1 MNPPFPR
8 RHWLALLLLSP
19 SLALAAEPKSDEP
32 ATQPTQ
38 FDTVTVTATRN
49 ASRVG
54 EVPNV
59 VSVIN
64 ERQID
69 QGNVNTIQDLVRYQ
83 PGVSV
88 SGTGSRFGLSGFNIR
103 GIDGNRVLTQV
114 DGVSVP
120 QGYSFSPFQDVRRD
134 YIDLDSMKQVEIIR
148 GPASSLY
155 GSDAIGG
162 AVSFLTKDAADYLD
176 EGDDAYARLK
186 TGYNGSDNSWLT
198 SGTLAGRQDNL
209 DALLHIGQIKGD
221 ETATASNRGG
231 TGLQRGEANPLDY
244 TTQNLLT
251 KLGWDYAPGS
261 RLQLTYEQYRDESDS
276 DLLSNI
282 NTTATMISP
291 AILDSQAKDTIDRD
305 RFSLEHTLQL
315 DMAWA
320 DSLRWQLS
328 HQDSENRQ
336 QTRQIRETLFGVERF
351 RYRDSHYNEKLWD
364 LNAQLDKAFTALD
377 SEHLLVWGFDAKR
390 IESSNLREGKEVV
403 LSTGATVNPPE
414 NYPVSDFP
422 DPTSDSYGLFVQDS
436 IEHGRLTLIPG
447 LRYDHYELKPDVTE
461 EYLRGNPPQTN
472 PSNSSDQHLSP
483 KLGATWQLTASES
496 LFGQYAAGFRA
507 PSPVYMF
514 GELDNPGLGYKQ
526 IGNPDLKPETSNSY
540 EIGVRGQ
547 YTIGSY
553 ELAAF
558 YNQYDDFI
566 EQELTAAPGYYIGQY
581 QWVNIDRATI
591 RGAEAKGEL
600 FLEHFALPAGS
611 KALASIAY
619 ARGRDEES
627 GAPLNSVDPLKA
639 VLGLGYDA
647 PSGDFG
653 GALNWTLVK
662 NKTRIDYAENPNG
675 TQFATPG
682 YGTLD
687 LSGWVQLTEQV
698 SLNAGLYNLTDK
710 QYWQWGDVQGLTNDS
725 ASLDRFTQPGR
736 YAAANL
742 IWEI

>member
-19 SLALAAEPKSDEP
+19 SLALAAEPKADEP
-32 ATQPTQ
+32 AARPTQ

-49 ASRVG
+49 ATRVG

-59 VSVIN
+59 VSVIS

-69 QGNVNTIQDLVRYQ
+69 QGNVNSIADLVRHE

-120 QGYSFSPFQDVRRD
+120 QGYSFSPFQEVRRD
-134 YIDLDSMKQVEIIR
+134 YIDVDTLKQVEIIR

-162 AVSFLTKDAADYLD
+162 AVSFLTKDAADYLN
-176 EGDDAYARLK
+176 EGDDAFARLK

-209 DALLHIGQIKGD
+209 DALLHVGRIKGD

-251 KLGWDYAPGS
+251 KLGWDHAPGS
-261 RLQLTYEQYRDESDS
+261 RLQLTYEHYRDESDS

-282 NTTATMISP
+282 NTTATMITP
-291 AILDSQAKDTIDRD
+291 AILDSQASDNIDRD
-305 RFSLEHTLQL
+305 RFSLEHWLQL
-315 DMAWA
+315 DAAWA

-328 HQDSENRQ
+328 HQDSDNRQ
-336 QTRQIRETLFGVERF
+336 QTGQIRETLFGVQRY
-351 RYRDSHYNEKLWD
+351 RYRDSHYNEKLWN

-377 SEHLLVWGFDAKR
+377 SEHLLVWGLDAQR
-390 IESSNLREGKEVV
+390 IESSNLRTGHEVR
-403 LSTGATVNPPE
+403 LDTGAPVPSPE
-414 NYPVSDFP
+414 NFPVSDFP
-422 DPTSDSYGLFVQDS
+422 DPTSDTYGLFVQDS
-436 IEHGRLTLIPG
+436 IGHGRLTLIPG
-447 LRYDHYELKPDVTE
+447 LRYDHYELKPDVTD
-461 EYLRGNPPQTN
+461 EYLRGNPPQTD
-472 PSNSSDQHLSP
+472 PSTSSDQQLSP
-483 KLGATWQLTASES
+483 KLGATWQLTSTES

-514 GELDNPGLGYKQ
+514 GEFDNPGLGYRQ
-526 IGNPDLKPETSNSY
+526 IGNPDLQPETSNSY
-540 EIGVRGQ
+540 EVGLRGQ
-547 YTIGSY
+547 HKIGSY

-566 EQELTAAPGYYIGQY
+566 EQQLTAAPGYYIGQL

-600 FLEHFALPAGS
+600 FLEQFALPAGS
-611 KALASIAY
+611 KLLASIAY
-619 ARGRDEES
+619 ARGEDEDS
-627 GAPLNSVDPLKA
+627 VAPLNSVDPLKA
-639 VLGLGYDA
+639 VLGLGYDE
-647 PSGDFG
+647 PSGLYG
-653 GALNWTLVK
+653 GALHWTLVQ
-662 NKTRIDYAENPNG
+662 NKTRIDYDENPNG

-687 LSGWVQLTEQV
+687 ITGWVQLTEQV
-698 SLNAGLYNLTDK
+698 SINAGIYNLTDK
-710 QYWQWGDVQGLTNDS
+710 KYWQWGDVQGLTNDS